1 MIIMVE
7 KTTVRPNVRDLK
19 IKDVLHVGTEEKG
32 EIFTVTKLGDNTFI
46 LDQGGDLRE
55 YGRAVVAK
63 NIYTFAERTNNVVY
77 WMTRDED

>member
-7 KTTVRPNVRDLK
+7 KTTKRPNVRDLK
-19 IKDVLHVGTEEKG
+19 IKDVLHIGTEEKG